1 MHPFKSSGWEAL
13 VSALADSPWEDKVRQ
28 SGWTGL
34 KYIIIFTFR
43 DNSNQYF
50 PFLLSRNV
58 HHNFSIILCPFEI
71 LDSRREAEVE

>member
-1 MHPFKSSGWEAL
+1 MHPFKRADWESF
-13 VSALADSPWEDKVRQ
+13 VSALADGPWEHKVRQ
-28 SGWTGL
+28 SGWNDL
-34 KYIIIFTFR
+34 KYMIIFTFR

-71 LDSRREAEVE
+71 LDSRQEAEVQ